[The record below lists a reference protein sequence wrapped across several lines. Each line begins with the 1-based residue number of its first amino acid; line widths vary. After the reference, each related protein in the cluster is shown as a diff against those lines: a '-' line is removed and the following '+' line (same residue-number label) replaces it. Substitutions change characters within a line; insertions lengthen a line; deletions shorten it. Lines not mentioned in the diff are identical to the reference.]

1 MSNGRNNNKK
11 RSKLSGFD
19 KAAQALTKGL
29 SPEAAQNFT
38 SMVMDVATEYSYNDS
53 TMIRRLRSRLN
64 QAARSKNSWAHEVLE
79 KLKQAEG
86 VTA

>member
-1 MSNGRNNNKK
+1 MSNGRNNQK

-38 SMVMDVATEYSYNDS
+38 SMVKDVAMEYSYNDS
-53 TMIRRLRSRLN
+53 TMIRRLKSRLKA
-64 QAARSKNSWAHEVLE
+64 AARSKNQWAQEVLN
-79 KLKQAEG
+79 KLEG
-86 VTA
+86 AAA

>member
-1 MSNGRNNNKK
+1 VSNGRNNKK

-19 KAAQALTKGL
+19 KAAQALTTGL
-29 SPEAAQNFT
+29 SPEAARNFT
-38 SMVMDVATEYSYNDS
+38 SMVKDVATEYSYNDS

>member
-1 MSNGRNNNKK
+1 MSNGRNIKK

-19 KAAQALTKGL
+19 KAAQDLTKGL

-38 SMVMDVATEYSYNDS
+38 ALVKDVATEYGHNDS
-53 TMIRRLRSRLN
+53 TMIRRLKSRLKA
-64 QAARSKNSWAHEVLE
+64 AARSKNSWAREVLN
-79 KLKQAEG
+79 KLENPEG

>member
-1 MSNGRNNNKK
+1 MSNGRNNKK
-11 RSKLSGFD
+11 RSTKSGFD

-29 SPEAAQNFT
+29 SPEAAEGLT
-38 SMVMDVATEYSYNDS
+38 SMVKDVATEYSYNDS
-53 TMIRRLRSRLN
+53 TMIRRLKSRLKA
-64 QAARSKNSWAHEVLE
+64 AARSKNSWASEVLE

>member
-1 MSNGRNNNKK
+1 VSNGRNNNKK

-38 SMVMDVATEYSYNDS
+38 SMVKDVATEYSYNDS